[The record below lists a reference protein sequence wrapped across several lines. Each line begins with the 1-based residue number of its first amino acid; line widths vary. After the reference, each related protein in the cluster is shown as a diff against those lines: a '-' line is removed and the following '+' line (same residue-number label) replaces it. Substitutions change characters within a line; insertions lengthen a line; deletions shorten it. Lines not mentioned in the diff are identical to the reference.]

1 RLWAIFEP
9 RSNTSK
15 RNIFER
21 EFAHALGRADRIIV
35 AGVYQPEKIPE
46 SERLSVPNV
55 IAEIN
60 RCTGDGRAQSIINAS
75 DIATHIASHAVSGDI
90 VLVMSNGAF
99 DGVLDRILKAL
110 AG

>member
-1 RLWAIFEP
+1 MRI
-9 RSNTSK
+9 
-15 RNIFER
+15 
-21 EFAHALGRADRIIV
+21 ALIV

-60 RCTGDGRAQSIINAS
+60 RCTGDGRARSIINAS

-99 DGVLDRILKAL
+99 DGVLDRILQAL